1 MSSTRIIIP
10 FTAAERWS
18 GPYAIPNTSL
28 RDLEAATKWLTNSD
42 SLWQE
47 VTNLLNIL
55 SIPLFSNENSQ
66 SQILTFTLR
75 MAGKRFIR
83 LTNETVSEIA

>member
-1 MSSTRIIIP
+1 M
-10 FTAAERWS
+10 
-18 GPYAIPNTSL
+18 SL

-47 VTNLLNIL
+47 VINLLNNL

-66 SQILTFTLR
+66 SQILNFYIKN
-75 MAGKRFIR
+75 GW
-83 LTNETVSEIA
+83 